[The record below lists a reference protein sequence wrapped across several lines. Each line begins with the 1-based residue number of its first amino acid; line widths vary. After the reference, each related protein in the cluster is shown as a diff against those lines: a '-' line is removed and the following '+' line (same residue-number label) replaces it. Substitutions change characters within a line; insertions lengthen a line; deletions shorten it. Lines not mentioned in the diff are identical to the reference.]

1 MLRAG
6 FQITLIIV
14 LMVIVMVAAHFALVI
29 MGVE

>member
-1 MLRAG
+1 MLKVG

-14 LMVIVMVAAHFALVI
+14 LMVIVMVAAHFALVM